1 MIAQQTGQP
10 DAVPLPGGSLPPL
23 TVVVP
28 TRGRRE
34 LVALAVQSIVD
45 QDYDGPITCL
55 VVHDQEEPDPS
66 LEQLGGAGRTVRVVR
81 NDGDLGL
88 AGSRNAGLRHV
99 GTPFVASCDDDD
111 VWLPEKA
118 RLQVQRLL
126 GSPGMLVVG
135 AGIRLLLPEGKVVQW
150 LGPRDVVTQPDLLRS
165 RRKELHSSTL
175 LMRTEVFALAGD
187 YDTALPN
194 SYAEDY
200 EWLLRAVQHGSIG
213 VVRQPL
219 ASIKKDGV
227 SWFPRERSEV
237 VATALVHMLDRH
249 PELCS
254 SRRGHARVLG
264 QIAFAKA
271 TLGQRGEAL
280 TWARRALVRWPL
292 APQALLALFQVATRA
307 DPRMLLKVAR
317 LAGRGLS

>member
-1 MIAQQTGQP
+1 MSAGH
-10 DAVPLPGGSLPPL
+10 VEPLPAGRPPVGSLPPL

-34 LVALAVQSIVD
+34 LVALAVQGIVE

-55 VVHDQEEPDPS
+55 VVHDQEGPDRA
-66 LEQLGGAGRTVRVVR
+66 LEQLGGAGRIVRVLR
-81 NDGDLGL
+81 NDGTVGL

-99 GTPFVASCDDDD
+99 ETPFVASCDDDD

-126 GSPGMLVVG
+126 GSPGMMVVG
-135 AGIRLLLPEGKVVQW
+135 AGIALLLPQGKVVQW
-150 LGPRDVVTQPDLLRS
+150 LGPHDVITQQDLLRS

-175 LMRTEVFALAGD
+175 LMRTEVFELAGE
-187 YDTALPN
+187 YDTELPN

-219 ASIKKDGV
+219 ARIKKDGV

-237 VATALVHMLDRH
+237 VATALVHMLERH
-249 PELCS
+249 PELRG

-264 QIAFAKA
+264 QIAFANA
-271 TLGQRGEAL
+271 TLGERGEAL
-280 TWARRALVRWPL
+280 RWARRALARWPL
-292 APQALLALFQVATRA
+292 APQALLALFQVITRT
-307 DPRMLLKVAR
+307 DPRTLLKVAR